1 MKRRDFITLL
11 GGAAAAWPLAARA
24 QQRESMRRVGVL
36 QSFAAD
42 DPEGQVRLTAF
53 GQGLQQ
59 LGWTVGRNMRIDY
72 RWSAGDPERIRKSV
86 ADILALSPDI
96 ILAAGGRNMSV
107 LQQANRT
114 IPVVF
119 VTISDPVSGGFVESM
134 SHPGGNATGFSILE
148 WSMSGKWLELL
159 KQLVPEMTRVA
170 VLRDPGNPGG
180 TGQLGAILGVAPTL
194 GVAVTPVGMRDA
206 VEIERGL
213 MDFARAP
220 NGGLIVTSSILAE
233 VHRDLI
239 IALAGHHRLPAMYS
253 ARYIV
258 AAGGLLSYGP
268 DLVDQYR
275 LAAGYV
281 DRILKGE
288 KPANLPVQAPTKYEL
303 VINLKAAKALGLQIP
318 PTLLARAD
326 EVIE

>member
-1 MKRRDFITLL
+1 MIRRREFITLL
-11 GGAAAAWPLAARA
+11 GGAAVAWPLTARA
-24 QQRESMRRVGVL
+24 QAERVRRVGVL
-36 QSFAAD
+36 QNFAAD
-42 DPEGQVRLTAF
+42 DSEGQVRLTAF

-59 LGWTVGRNMRIDY
+59 LGWTVGRNLRIDY
-72 RWSAGDPERIRKSV
+72 RWNAGDAERIRKSV
-86 ADILALSPDI
+86 ADIVALSPDI
-96 ILAAGGRNMSV
+96 ILAAGGRNMTA

-148 WSMSGKWLELL
+148 WSLSGKWLELL
-159 KQLVPEMTRVA
+159 KQLVPQMTRVA
-170 VLRDPGNPGG
+170 VLRDSANPGG
-180 TGQLGAILGVAPTL
+180 TGQLGAIQGVAPTL
-194 GVAVTPVGMRDA
+194 GVTVTPVGMRDA

-213 MDFARAP
+213 KDFARSP

-233 VHRDLI
+233 VNRDLI
-239 IALAGHHRLPAMYS
+239 IALAARHRLPAIYPV
-253 ARYIV
+253 RYLV
-258 AAGGLLSYGP
+258 GAGGLLSYGP

-288 KPANLPVQAPTKYEL
+288 KAADLPVQAPTKYEL
-303 VINLKAAKALGLQIP
+303 VINLKTAKALGLEVP
-318 PTLLARAD
+318 PSLLARAD

>member
-1 MKRRDFITLL
+1 MSSGIKRRAFITLL
-11 GGAAAAWPLAARA
+11 GGAAAAWPLVPRA

-36 QSFAAD
+36 QNFAAD

-107 LQQANRT
+107 LQQPNRT

-180 TGQLGAILGVAPTL
+180 TAQLGAILGVAPTL
-194 GVAVTPVGMRDA
+194 GVAVNPGRNARCRRNRARIDGFCPRA
-206 VEIERGL
+206 ERRPDRYVEYTGRGASGF
-213 MDFARAP
+213 DHCARRPSPAACHVFCSLYRRCRRP
-220 NGGLIVTSSILAE
+220 
-233 VHRDLI
+233 
-239 IALAGHHRLPAMYS
+239 ALL
-253 ARYIV
+253 
-258 AAGGLLSYGP
+258 
-268 DLVDQYR
+268 
-275 LAAGYV
+275 
-281 DRILKGE
+281 
-288 KPANLPVQAPTKYEL
+288 
-303 VINLKAAKALGLQIP
+303 
-318 PTLLARAD
+318 RA
-326 EVIE
+326 

>member
-1 MKRRDFITLL
+1 MRRREFITLL
-11 GGAAAAWPLAARA
+11 GVSAAAWPLVPRA

-36 QSFAAD
+36 QNFAAD

-134 SHPGGNATGFSILE
+134 SHPGGNATGFSIL
-148 WSMSGKWLELL
+148 
-159 KQLVPEMTRVA
+159 
-170 VLRDPGNPGG
+170 
-180 TGQLGAILGVAPTL
+180 
-194 GVAVTPVGMRDA
+194 
-206 VEIERGL
+206 
-213 MDFARAP
+213 
-220 NGGLIVTSSILAE
+220 
-233 VHRDLI
+233 
-239 IALAGHHRLPAMYS
+239 
-253 ARYIV
+253 
-258 AAGGLLSYGP
+258 
-268 DLVDQYR
+268 
-275 LAAGYV
+275 
-281 DRILKGE
+281 
-288 KPANLPVQAPTKYEL
+288 
-303 VINLKAAKALGLQIP
+303 
-318 PTLLARAD
+318 
-326 EVIE
+326 

>member
-1 MKRRDFITLL
+1 M
-11 GGAAAAWPLAARA
+11 P
-24 QQRESMRRVGVL
+24 
-36 QSFAAD
+36 
-42 DPEGQVRLTAF
+42 
-53 GQGLQQ
+53 
-59 LGWTVGRNMRIDY
+59 
-72 RWSAGDPERIRKSV
+72 SARKSV
-86 ADILALSPDI
+86 ADIVALSPDI
-96 ILAAGGRNMSV
+96 ILAAGGRNMTV

-159 KQLVPEMTRVA
+159 KQLVPQMTRVA
-170 VLRDPGNPGG
+170 VLRDPNNPGG
-180 TGQLGAILGVAPTL
+180 TGQLGAIQGVAPTL

-213 MDFARAP
+213 MDFARSP

-239 IALAGHHRLPAMYS
+239 IALAGRHRLPAIYF
-253 ARYIV
+253 ARYLV

-281 DRILKGE
+281 DRILKGA
-288 KPANLPVQAPTKYEL
+288 KPADLPVEQSTKFEL
-303 VINLKAAKALGLQIP
+303 VINAQTARMLGLTVP
-318 PTLLARAD
+318 PSLLATAD

>member
-1 MKRRDFITLL
+1 VTEIV
-11 GGAAAAWPLAARA
+11 ALA
-24 QQRESMRRVGVL
+24 
-36 QSFAAD
+36 
-42 DPEGQVRLTAF
+42 
-53 GQGLQQ
+53 
-59 LGWTVGRNMRIDY
+59 
-72 RWSAGDPERIRKSV
+72 
-86 ADILALSPDI
+86 PDV

-119 VTISDPVSGGFVESM
+119 VTVSDPVSGGFVESM

-159 KQLVPEMTRVA
+159 KQLVPQMTRVA
-170 VLRDPGNPGG
+170 VLRDPANPGG

-194 GVAVTPVGMRDA
+194 GVAVTPLGMRDA

-213 MDFARAP
+213 TDYARLS

-239 IALAGHHRLPAMYS
+239 IALAHRHRLPAIYS
-253 ARYIV
+253 VRYLAV
-258 AAGGLLSYGP
+258 AGGLMSYGP

-288 KPANLPVQAPTKYEL
+288 NPAELPVQAPTKYEL
-303 VINLKAAKALGLQIP
+303 VINMKTAKALGLDVP
-318 PTLLARAD
+318 ASLLARAD

>member
-1 MKRRDFITLL
+1 MRRREFITLL
-11 GGAAAAWPLAARA
+11 GGTAAWPLGAHA
-24 QQRESMRRVGVL
+24 QQPERMRRIGVL
-36 QSFAAD
+36 QNLAAED
-42 DPEGQVRLTAF
+42 AEGQVRLTAF

-59 LGWTVGRNMRIDY
+59 LGWTVGRNVRIDY
-72 RWSAGDPERIRKSV
+72 RWSLGDAERIRKGV
-86 ADILALSPDI
+86 ADIVALSPDI
-96 ILAAGGRNMSV
+96 ILAAGARNMTV

-119 VTISDPVSGGFVESM
+119 VTISDPVSSGFVESM

-148 WSMSGKWLELL
+148 WSISGKWLELL
-159 KQLVPEMTRVA
+159 KQLVPQMSRVA
-170 VLRDPGNPGG
+170 VLRDAANPGG
-180 TGQLGAILGVAPTL
+180 TGQLGAIQGVAPTL

-206 VEIERGL
+206 VEIERAL
-213 MDFARAP
+213 TEFVRSP

-233 VHRDLI
+233 VHRELI
-239 IALAGHHRLPAMYS
+239 IALTARHRLPAIYPS
-253 ARYIV
+253 SYLV

-288 KPANLPVQAPTKYEL
+288 KPADLPVQAPTKYEL
-303 VINLKAAKALGLQIP
+303 AINLKTAKALGLD
-318 PTLLARAD
+318 RA
-326 EVIE
+326 EHPCL